1 MLYLSVNAIHN
12 MQMWEKSIVRYQNT
26 GTPKP
31 LANPT
36 ECHAAWENPTL
47 LVTCNKGYQVEEPPR
62 ISADW

>member
-1 MLYLSVNAIHN
+1 
-12 MQMWEKSIVRYQNT
+12 VRYQKT
-26 GTPKP
+26 GTPKQ

-47 LVTCNKGYQVEEPPR
+47 LVACDKGYQVEEPPR